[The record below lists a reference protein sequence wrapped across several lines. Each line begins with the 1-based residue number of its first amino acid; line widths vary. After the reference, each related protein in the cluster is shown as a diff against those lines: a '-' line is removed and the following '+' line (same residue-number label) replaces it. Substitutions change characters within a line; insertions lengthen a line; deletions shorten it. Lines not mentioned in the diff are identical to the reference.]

1 MAPIRYIVSLQIFWK
16 KNPFRT
22 FLYVYNEKDF
32 FLVLEIKGVFF
43 KNHTTPWQEM
53 TYIVFTTRNNP
64 SAFIQAYINVDN
76 KRRIERRIE
85 RCCEEQGMLYT
96 ALNTIKGRISPD
108 IVQRISAKQ

>member
-22 FLYVYNEKDF
+22 FLYVYIEKDF

-43 KNHTTPWQEM
+43 KNHTKPWQEM
-53 TYIVFTTRNNP
+53 TNIVFTPETIHQHLYKR
-64 SAFIQAYINVDN
+64 INVDN
-76 KRRIERRIE
+76 KRRIE

>member
-22 FLYVYNEKDF
+22 FLYVYIEKDF
-32 FLVLEIKGVFF
+32 FLVLEIKGVSF
-43 KNHTTPWQEM
+43 KNHTKPWQEM
-53 TYIVFTTRNNP
+53 TNIVFTTRNNP
-64 SAFIQAYINVDN
+64 SAFIQAYKLINVDN
-76 KRRIERRIE
+76 KRRIE

>member
-1 MAPIRYIVSLQIFWK
+1 MAPIKYIVSLQIFWK

-22 FLYVYNEKDF
+22 FLYVYIEKDF

-43 KNHTTPWQEM
+43 KNHTKPWQEM

-76 KRRIERRIE
+76 KRRIE

>member
-22 FLYVYNEKDF
+22 FLYVYIEKDF

-53 TYIVFTTRNNP
+53 TNIVFTTRNNP
-64 SAFIQAYINVDN
+64 SAFIQAY
-76 KRRIERRIE
+76 KCRQQKGIE

-108 IVQRISAKQ
+108 IVQRISAK